1 MNRATRRAA
10 LLGGVSAVALLAAHW
25 LDFRTAAALA
35 WPAANDRDWGR
46 MLRVAGFA
54 PTWLVV
60 AAAMWLENRRDRAAV
75 ALIAAVAAAGLG
87 AEIIKLLIRRERP
100 EAGMTGYT
108 FRSFADHPFSSR
120 DFGFPSSHVMV
131 AAGAAG
137 ALGHRFPR
145 ALPVLLGLAAGCGLT
160 RLFAGAH
167 FLSDVVAG
175 LIGGVVIGTLA
186 ARRLVPSG
194 GSAA

>member
-1 MNRATRRAA
+1 VNHTTRRAV
-10 LLGGVSAVALLAAHW
+10 LLGAVSAVALLAAHW
-25 LDFRTAAALA
+25 LDFRAETALA

-75 ALIAAVAAAGLG
+75 ALIAAVAAAGVG
-87 AEIIKLLIRRERP
+87 AEIIKLLVRRERP
-100 EAGMTGYT
+100 EAGMMGYA
-108 FRSFADHPFSSR
+108 FRSFADHPFDSR

-145 ALPVLLGLAAGCGLT
+145 ALPVLLGLAVGCGLT

-175 LIGGVVIGTLA
+175 LIAGVVIGTLT
-186 ARRLVPSG
+186 ARRLAPSTG
-194 GSAA
+194 PRA